1 MGYVLKCIE
10 IHGSL
15 EMDFS
20 SYRFCVFRDYAS
32 FWNVF
37 CLGTTNASSSPAT
50 LNFPHSPLFKK
61 NKTFSTHA
69 WDTEMNTH
77 PMTHI
82 EHSGA
87 SGLPTVSQSMP
98 RLKTP
103 LYTLSQLTSQQASL
117 LCWVSTYLRG
127 WLRPGWCWR
136 CWCQHVIGTSS
147 RARKGRDLLW
157 WWWCFCN
164 AEWTWITGQESK

>member
-1 MGYVLKCIE
+1 MYWNVLKFMGVLE
-10 IHGSL
+10 IH
-15 EMDFS
+15 FS
-20 SYRFCVFRDYAS
+20 SYFWVFRDYAS

-50 LNFPHSPLFKK
+50 LNFPHSPLLK
-61 NKTFSTHA
+61 KTFSSHA
-69 WDTEMNTH
+69 WDTEMNTY
-77 PMTHI
+77 PMTHT
-82 EHSGA
+82 EQNRA

-103 LYTLSQLTSQQASL
+103 LYTLTQLSYTSQQASFL
-117 LCWVSTYLRG
+117 WCVSAYLCG

-136 CWCQHVIGTSS
+136 CWCQHVIRTSS

-157 WWWCFCN
+157 WWWRFCN